1 MKKILILAAALL
13 TLVACHRDPHFISDK
28 DYRNEV
34 HADFEARMADFPML
48 QVQLDTLSRMEREAM
63 EFLYAYMPLSDLADY
78 EPSFYLQQVRYAFK
92 AREEMPWGK
101 AVPEDVFR
109 HFVLVY
115 RVNNENLDTARMV
128 FYRELKERVKGMT
141 IEEAALEV
149 NHWCHEHV
157 AYRASDSRT
166 SAPLATMRTS
176 LGRCGEE
183 STFTVTALR
192 AVGIPARQCYTPRW
206 AHCDDNHAWVE
217 VWVGNTTEGSEPRNK
232 KYGKWNTT
240 EGSEPCN
247 KKCCG
252 EWKFLGACEPDPR
265 LNMGW
270 FSVPST
276 RCMMVHTKAF
286 GKYKGD
292 EEVVKRTGL
301 YSELNLLSH
310 YAPTRRVI
318 VTVQDENGFPVKAQV
333 KFKLYN
339 YAEYYTLADMATDVN
354 GKASLT
360 TGLGD
365 LLIWAS
371 DGDRYAFEKI
381 DVRQDSTLMLILGT
395 RTSSSAKTTQ
405 LEKQDVRQDSTMTI
419 VLNSQS
425 ERKEQ
430 KEGSDNS
437 FGSDCE
443 KIVLFEMVPP
453 VAGEPKV
460 VATEEETA
468 ANAKRLAYEDSLRNA
483 YTATFPTKEYLQQLE
498 GLQYIDQVRLW
509 ELIHKSEG
517 NYQTIIDFIAKHGW
531 HEEEFDDVYDY
542 LKSFS
547 DKDLR
552 DITSEVLESHFSYYD
567 WVNGEPYSR
576 DMYKKGILPARI
588 SNEMV
593 RPYREELSCFKGM
606 TAEEIRQWTL
616 DSVVVDDSSNY
627 YNCPI
632 SPVGV
637 YKLRRADSHS
647 RDIFFVAACRA
658 AGIPAYLDNATNTI
672 YAADGSKTVFRKVDF
687 DDDNNAVD
695 VNKKQAKL
703 TLTYHG
709 KEPAKPVYWPHFTLA
724 KLENGDLRTFD
735 FEDDPRMAS
744 FPATIE
750 LEPGTYCL
758 STGNRYPDGAVRS
771 RLEFFEVKSGEKVT
785 KDIVILPL
793 GPRTSSSA
801 NIDPNLELFDGIA
814 LWDYAGDA
822 GMLYINLGD
831 YSEPS
836 KHLIVELKGLQ
847 KEMKAWGG
855 MTFMV
860 GPTTIGM
867 PSWGLVNTDFA
878 YQKGLL
884 EQRICEATKC
894 GTNIQYPLVA
904 LIDKEGYIRY
914 HSTGY
919 KIGVIEQV
927 LKAWERGRP
936 RPQNR

>member
-1 MKKILILAAALL
+1 MKKIILAAAAVVLL
-13 TLVACHRDPHFISDK
+13 AACGRDPHFITDR
-28 DYRNEV
+28 DYRNTV
-34 HADFEARMADFPML
+34 HEDFETRISQFSIL
-48 QVQLDTLSRMEREAM
+48 NSQLRLDTLSRAEREAM

-78 EPSFYLQQVRYAFK
+78 EPQFYLDQVRYAFR

-101 AVPEDVFR
+101 DIPEDVFR

-128 FYRELKERVKGMT
+128 FFRELKERVQGLT

-183 STFTVTALR
+183 STFAVTALR

-217 VWVGNTTEGSEPRNK
+217 VWVS
-232 KYGKWNTT
+232 GKS
-240 EGSEPCN
+240 GAS
-247 KKCCG
+247 G

-276 RCMMVHTKAF
+276 RCMMVHSKAF

-310 YAPTRRVI
+310 YAPTRRVT
-318 VTVQDENGFPVKAQV
+318 VTVIDGNADPVEGAQV

-339 YAEYYTLADMATDVN
+339 YAEYYTLSTQTTDKE
-354 GKASLT
+354 GHASLT

-365 LLIWAS
+365 LLIWATMGQTA
-371 DGDRYAFEKI
+371 DGETLFAFDKI
-381 DVRQDSTLMLILGT
+381 DVRKDSTLTL
-395 RTSSSAKTTQ
+395 RTDYAYDLKYDPS
-405 LEKQDVRQDSTMTI
+405 V
-419 VLNSQS
+419 
-425 ERKEQ
+425 KE
-430 KEGSDNS
+430 
-437 FGSDCE
+437 
-443 KIVLFEMVPP
+443 FEMLPP
-453 VAGEPKV
+453 MAGNPKV

-483 YTATFPTKEYLQQLE
+483 YTATFPTKENYTKLLP
-498 GLQYIDQVRLW
+498 YTDDNAWDIIRR
-509 ELIHKSEG
+509 SEG
-517 NYQTIIDFIAKHGW
+517 NYAEIAEFIWEDF
-531 HEEEFDDVYDY
+531 DYDY
-542 LKSFS
+542 LCTFS

-552 DITSEVLESHFSYYD
+552 DITADVLAANYDLFTDKNVSYEV
-567 WVNGEPYSR
+567 
-576 DMYKKGILPARI
+576 YKKGILPARI

-593 RPYREELSCFKGM
+593 CPYREELACFKGM

-616 DSVVVDDSSNY
+616 DSIAIDDSSNY

-658 AGIPAYLDNATNTI
+658 AGVPAYLDNATNII
-672 YAADGSKTVFRKVDF
+672 YCWDGTDWKKSDWSDESDKSDKS
-687 DDDNNAVD
+687 DNAF
-695 VNKKQAKL
+695 L
-703 TLTYHG
+703 TLTYRG
-709 KEPAKPVYWPHFTLA
+709 KDPAKPVYWPHFTLA

-735 FEDDPRMAS
+735 FENDPRMAS
-744 FPATIE
+744 FPATLE

-771 RLEFFEVKSGEKVT
+771 RMEFFEVKAGEKLS
-785 KDIVILPL
+785 KEIVILPL
-793 GPRTSSSA
+793 LARTDELG
-801 NIDPNLELFDGIA
+801 IVDKNLELFDGIE
-814 LWDYAGDA
+814 LWDYAGKE
-822 GMLYINLGD
+822 GMLYVNLGE

-836 KHLIVELKGLQ
+836 KHLIVELRQLQ
-847 KEMKAWGG
+847 KEMKQWGG
-855 MTFMV
+855 MTLMV
-860 GPTTIGM
+860 GPSNIGM
-867 PSWGLVNTDFA
+867 AEWNLVNTDFA
-878 YQKGLL
+878 YRKGQL
-884 EQRICEATKC
+884 EQRICEAAKL
-894 GTNIQYPLVA
+894 TNVEYPLVA
-904 LIDKEGYIRY
+904 LIDGDGHILY

-919 KIGVIEQV
+919 KIGVVEQV
-927 LKAWERGRP
+927 LKATRR
-936 RPQNR
+936 

>member
-1 MKKILILAAALL
+1 MKRLFLMAVTAMLLLAS
-13 TLVACHRDPHFISDK
+13 CQRWQHFITDRA
-28 DYRNEV
+28 YRSEV
-34 HADFEARMADFPML
+34 HADFEARMAEFPML
-48 QVQLDTLSRMEREAM
+48 EVQLDTLCRAEREAM

-78 EPSFYLQQVRYAFK
+78 TPQFFLQQVRYAFK
-92 AREEMPWGK
+92 ARAEMPWGK
-101 AVPEDVFR
+101 DVPEDVFR

-128 FYRELKERVKGMT
+128 MFRELKERVQGMT

-183 STFTVTALR
+183 STFAVTALR

-217 VWVGNTTEGSEPRNK
+217 VWVAGESGESGESGISGNSGQ
-232 KYGKWNTT
+232 
-240 EGSEPCN
+240 
-247 KKCCG
+247 
-252 EWKFLGACEPDPR
+252 WKFLGACEPDPQ
-265 LNMGW
+265 LDMGW

-276 RCMMVHTKAF
+276 RCMMVHSKAF
-286 GKYKGD
+286 GRYKGD
-292 EEVVKRTGL
+292 EEVVKRTSL

-310 YAPTRRVI
+310 YAPTRRVT
-318 VTVQDENGFPVKAQV
+318 VTVQDKEGKPLEGAQV

-339 YAEYYTLADMATDVN
+339 YAEYYTLSAQTTDAE

-365 LLIWAS
+365 LIIWAT
-371 DGDRYAFEKI
+371 DGERYAFEKL
-381 DVRQDSTLMLILGT
+381 DVRQDSTLTLTIPSTLNP
-395 RTSSSAKTTQ
+395 Q
-405 LEKQDVRQDSTMTI
+405 LST
-419 VLNSQS
+419 LN
-425 ERKEQ
+425 
-430 KEGSDNS
+430 
-437 FGSDCE
+437 
-443 KIVLFEMVPP
+443 FEMVPP

-468 ANAKRLAYEDSLRNA
+468 ANARRLAYEDSVRNA
-483 YTATFPTKEYLQQLE
+483 YTATFPTKENYTKLLP
-498 GLQYIDQVRLW
+498 YTDDNAWDIIRR
-509 ELIHKSEG
+509 SEG
-517 NYQTIIDFIAKHGW
+517 NYAEIAEFIWEDF
-531 HEEEFDDVYDY
+531 DYDY
-542 LKSFS
+542 LCTFS

-552 DITSEVLESHFSYYD
+552 DITADVLAANYDLFTDKNVSYEV
-567 WVNGEPYSR
+567 
-576 DMYKKGILPARI
+576 YKKGIMPARI

-593 RPYREELSCFKGM
+593 RPYRKELACFKGM

-616 DSVVVDDSSNY
+616 DSIAVDDSSNY
-627 YNCPI
+627 YNCPV

-658 AGIPAYLDNATNTI
+658 AGVPAYLDNATNELFVYSTAGWNRI
-672 YAADGSKTVFRKVDF
+672 AFGELSSAAAFRSP
-687 DDDNNAVD
+687 AT
-695 VNKKQAKL
+695 L
-703 TLTYHG
+703 TLTYRG

-724 KLENGDLRTFD
+724 KLEHGDLRTFD
-735 FEDDPRMAS
+735 FEDDPRMAT
-744 FPATIE
+744 FPATIS

-771 RLEFFEVKSGEKVT
+771 RLEFFEVKAGEKVA
-785 KDIVILPL
+785 KEIVILPL
-793 GPRTSSSA
+793 LARTDELA
-801 NIDPNLELFDGIA
+801 VLDKNLELFDGIE

-822 GMLYINLGD
+822 GMLYVNLGE

-836 KHLIVELKGLQ
+836 KHLIVELRQLQ
-847 KEMKAWGG
+847 KEMKQWGG

-860 GPTTIGM
+860 GPATIGM
-867 PSWGLVNTDFA
+867 PSWGLANTDFA
-878 YQKGLL
+878 YRKGLL
-884 EQRICEATKC
+884 EQRIVEAAKID
-894 GTNIQYPLVA
+894 NVEYPLVA
-904 LIDKEGYIRY
+904 LIDKDGRILY

-919 KIGVIEQV
+919 KIGVVEQV
-927 LKAWERGRP
+927 LKAARR
-936 RPQNR
+936 

>member
-1 MKKILILAAALL
+1 MKKIFPLLVGLVLLAS
-13 TLVACHRDPHFISDK
+13 CHRDPHFITDK

-34 HADFEARMADFPML
+34 HGDFEERMAQYPML
-48 QVQLDTLSRMEREAM
+48 DVRLDTLSAMEREAM

-78 EPSFYLQQVRYAFK
+78 EPQFYLDQVRYAFK

-101 AVPEDVFR
+101 GIPEDVFR

-128 FYRELKERVKGMT
+128 MFRELKERVGGMSM
-141 IEEAALEV
+141 EEAALEV

-183 STFTVTALR
+183 STFAVTALR

-217 VWVGNTTEGSEPRNK
+217 VWVAGESGESGISGESGTSGAS
-232 KYGKWNTT
+232 
-240 EGSEPCN
+240 
-247 KKCCG
+247 G

-276 RCMMVHTKAF
+276 RCMMVHSKAF

-292 EEVVKRTGL
+292 EEVVKRTSL

-310 YAPTRRVI
+310 YAPTRRVT
-318 VTVQDENGFPVKAQV
+318 VTVQDEEGKPLEGAQV

-339 YAEYYTLADMATDVN
+339 YAEYYTLSTQTTDAD

-365 LLIWAS
+365 LLIWAT
-371 DGDRYAFEKI
+371 DGERYAFEK
-381 DVRQDSTLMLILGT
+381 L
-395 RTSSSAKTTQ
+395 
-405 LEKQDVRQDSTMTI
+405 DVRQDSTMT
-419 VLNSQS
+419 LQLGAPASCRQAG
-425 ERKEQ
+425 ETPALQ
-430 KEGSDNS
+430 
-437 FGSDCE
+437 
-443 KIVLFEMVPP
+443 FEMVPP

-460 VATEEETA
+460 VASEEETA
-468 ANAKRLAYEDSLRNA
+468 ANARRLAYEDSLRNA
-483 YTATFPTKEYLQQLE
+483 YTATFPIKDNFKSYLPKDWLWHQALFS
-498 GLQYIDQVRLW
+498 DAQVW
-509 ELIHKSEG
+509 EIVQKSEG
-517 NYQTIIDFIAKHGW
+517 NYAEIYKYFGHWPAQYRSGEHI
-531 HEEEFDDVYDY
+531 YDY
-542 LKSFS
+542 LKSYS

-552 DITSEVLESHFSYYD
+552 DITAEVLKAHETGFDWLNHATGTCTNRPYTYD
-567 WVNGEPYSR
+567 V
-576 DMYKKGILPARI
+576 YKRGIMPARI

-593 RPYREELSCFKGM
+593 RPYRKELARFKGM

-616 DSVVVDDSSNY
+616 DSIAVDDSSNY

-658 AGIPAYLDNATNTI
+658 AGVPAYLDNATNII
-672 YAADGSKTVFRKVDF
+672 YAWDGAWK
-687 DDDNNAVD
+687 AVGFSEFSGD
-695 VNKKQAKL
+695 SGLSGCSGLSGRL
-703 TLTYHG
+703 TLLYKG

-735 FEDDPRMAS
+735 FENDPRMEWRTVSGERRTDALD
-744 FPATIE
+744 
-750 LEPGTYCL
+750 LEPGIYCL

-771 RLEFFEVKSGEKVT
+771 RMEFFEVKAGERVT
-785 KDIVILPL
+785 KEVVILPL
-793 GPRTSSSA
+793 LART
-801 NIDPNLELFDGIA
+801 DELGVVDKNLELFDGVA
-814 LWDYAGDA
+814 LWDYAGKE
-822 GMLYINLGD
+822 GMLYVNLGE

-836 KHLIVELKGLQ
+836 KHLIVELRQLQ
-847 KEMKAWGG
+847 KEMAAWGG

-867 PSWGLVNTDFA
+867 TGWGLVNTDFA
-878 YQKGLL
+878 YQKGML
-884 EQRICEATKC
+884 EQRICEAAKL
-894 GTNIQYPLVA
+894 GKVEYPLVA
-904 LIDKEGYIRY
+904 LIDKDGHILY

-919 KIGVIEQV
+919 KIGVVEQV
-927 LKAWERGRP
+927 LKATRR
-936 RPQNR
+936 

>member
-1 MKKILILAAALL
+1 MKKTLLLLVAVL
-13 TLVACHRDPHFISDK
+13 TLVACHHEPHFITDK

-34 HADFEARMADFPML
+34 HQDFENRVSQFSIL
-48 QVQLDTLSRMEREAM
+48 NSQLKLDTLCQTEREAM

-78 EPSFYLQQVRYAFK
+78 EPSFYLNQVRYAFK

-101 AVPEDVFR
+101 DVPEDIFR

-141 IEEAALEV
+141 MEEAALEV

-166 SAPLATMRTS
+166 SSPLATLRTS

-217 VWVGNTTEGSEPRNK
+217 VYVD
-232 KYGKWNTT
+232 
-240 EGSEPCN
+240 
-247 KKCCG
+247 G
-252 EWKFLGACEPDPR
+252 EWKFLGACEPDPH

-270 FSVPST
+270 FSIPST

-292 EEVVKRTGL
+292 EEVVKRTGM

-310 YAPTRRVI
+310 YAPTRRVT
-318 VTVQDENGFPVKAQV
+318 VTVLRKGKPVEGAQV
-333 KFKLYN
+333 KFKIYN
-339 YAEYYTLADMATDVN
+339 YAEYYPIATVLTDKE

-360 TGLGD
+360 TGYGH
-365 LLIWAS
+365 LLVWAT
-371 DGDRYAFEKI
+371 DGNRCAFEK
-381 DVRQDSTLMLILGT
+381 MLTEQNEMSLNL
-395 RTSSSAKTTQ
+395 TTVYG
-405 LEKQDVRQDSTMTI
+405 D
-419 VLNSQS
+419 
-425 ERKEQ
+425 
-430 KEGSDNS
+430 S
-437 FGSDCE
+437 FGGYAMSEFD
-443 KIVLFEMVPP
+443 IVPP

-460 VATEEETA
+460 VATEEEIA
-468 ANAKRLAYEDSLRNA
+468 VNAKRLAYEDSLRNA
-483 YTATFPTKEYLQQLE
+483 YTATFHSNSDNPF
-498 GLQYIDQVRLW
+498 VR
-509 ELIHKSEG
+509 KSEG
-517 NYQTIIDFIAKHGW
+517 NYAEIEKFIAAHP
-531 HEEEFDDVYDY
+531 DCADY
-542 LKSFS
+542 LSTFS

-552 DITSEVLESHFSYYD
+552 DISADVLEAH
-567 WVNGEPYSR
+567 WTTGEGEV
-576 DMYKKGILPARI
+576 YKKGLLPARI

-593 RPYREELSCFKGM
+593 RPYRQELGEVFKGK
-606 TAEEIRQWTL
+606 TAFQIRLWMNYNI
-616 DSVVVDDSSNY
+616 VVDDTSNY

-637 YKLRRADSHS
+637 YKIRHADAHS

-658 AGIPAYLDNATNTI
+658 AGVPAYLDNATNTI
-672 YAADGSKTVFRKVDF
+672 YCWDGERWVVEDFRDIKDLK
-687 DDDNNAVD
+687 DLKPA
-695 VNKKQAKL
+695 QL
-703 TLTYHG
+703 TLTYRG

-724 KLENGDLRTFD
+724 KMENGDLRTFD

-750 LEPGTYCL
+750 LEPGIYCL

-771 RLEFFEVKSGEKVT
+771 RMEFFKIKSDEKVT
-785 KDIVILPL
+785 KEIIILPL
-793 GPRTSSSA
+793 LTRTDELG
-801 NIDPNLELFDGIA
+801 ILDKNLELFDGIK
-814 LWDYAGDA
+814 LWDYAGNS
-822 GMLYINLGD
+822 GMLYVNLGN

-847 KEMKAWGG
+847 KEVKAWGG

-860 GPTTIGM
+860 GPKNINM
-867 PSWGLVNTDFA
+867 PSWGLANTDFA
-878 YQKGLL
+878 FQKGLL
-884 EQRICEATKC
+884 EQRICEASKFDKVE
-894 GTNIQYPLVA
+894 YPLVA
-904 LIDKEGYIRY
+904 LIDKDGHILY

-927 LKAWERGRP
+927 LKAAK
-936 RPQNR
+936 

>member
-1 MKKILILAAALL
+1 MKRYLFLAAVLL
-13 TLVACHRDPHFISDK
+13 CLAACNRDPHFITDRS
-28 DYRNEV
+28 YRNEV
-34 HADFEARMADFPML
+34 HADFEARSSQFSIL
-48 QVQLDTLSRMEREAM
+48 NSQLKLDTLSRTEREAM

-78 EPSFYLQQVRYAFK
+78 NPTFYLQQVRYAFK
-92 AREEMPWGK
+92 ARREMPWGK
-101 AVPEDVFR
+101 EIPEDVFR

-115 RVNNENLDTARMV
+115 RVNNENLDTARML
-128 FYRELKERVKGMT
+128 FYRELKERVQGMS

-166 SAPLATMRTS
+166 SAPLATMRTAT
-176 LGRCGEE
+176 GRCGEE

-217 VWVGNTTEGSEPRNK
+217 VYVN
-232 KYGKWNTT
+232 
-240 EGSEPCN
+240 
-247 KKCCG
+247 G
-252 EWKFLGACEPDPR
+252 EWKFLGACEPDPH

-310 YAPTRRVI
+310 YAPTRRVT

-339 YAEYYTLADMATDVN
+339 YAEYYTLATMITDKD

-365 LLIWAS
+365 LIVWATN
-371 DGDRYAFEKI
+371 GEQFALEKI
-381 DVRQDSTLMLILGT
+381 DVRQDSSLTLTLTHSSVSHTAATSPNLGEEIDG
-395 RTSSSAKTTQ
+395 RVSNSPSK
-405 LEKQDVRQDSTMTI
+405 LEGVA
-419 VLNSQS
+419 
-425 ERKEQ
+425 
-430 KEGSDNS
+430 EGRGRV
-437 FGSDCE
+437 F
-443 KIVLFEMVPP
+443 VFEMVPP
-453 VAGEPKV
+453 IAGTPKV
-460 VATEEETA
+460 QATEEETA

-483 YTATFPTKEYLQQLE
+483 YIATFHADSPNPF
-498 GLQYIDQVRLW
+498 VR
-509 ELIHKSEG
+509 KAEG
-517 NYQTIIDFIAKHGW
+517 NWAEIERFFANHPDAG
-531 HEEEFDDVYDY
+531 DY
-542 LKSFS
+542 LATYS

-552 DITSEVLESHFSYYD
+552 DITSEVLEAHY
-567 WVNGEPYSR
+567 PH
-576 DMYKKGILPARI
+576 PARI

-593 RPYREELSCFKGM
+593 RPYREELACFKSM
-606 TAEEIRQWTL
+606 TAEEIKQWVL
-616 DSVVVDDSSNY
+616 DSIAIDDSSNY
-627 YNCPI
+627 YGCPI

-647 RDIFFVAACRA
+647 RDIFLVAACRA
-658 AGIPAYLDNATNTI
+658 AGVSAYLDNATGQVVFPG
-672 YAADGSKTVFRKVDF
+672 ASKTSGNSGVSGM
-687 DDDNNAVD
+687 
-695 VNKKQAKL
+695 L
-703 TLTYHG
+703 TLVYHG
-709 KEPAKPVYWPHFTLA
+709 KEPTKPIYWPHFTLA

-735 FEDDPRMAS
+735 FEDDQRMAS

-750 LEPGTYCL
+750 LGPGIYCL

-771 RLEFFEVKSGEKVT
+771 RLEFFTIKAGEKLT
-785 KDIVILPL
+785 KEIVILPL
-793 GPRTSSSA
+793 VERINLSTYQPI
-801 NIDPNLELFDGIA
+801 NPHLELFDGIE

-822 GMLYINLGD
+822 GMLYVNLGD

-836 KHLIVELKGLQ
+836 KHLVVELRQLQ
-847 KEMKAWGG
+847 KEVKAWGG

-878 YQKGLL
+878 YRKGEL
-884 EQRICEATKC
+884 ERRILEATHS
-894 GTNIQYPLVA
+894 GGNVQYPLVT
-904 LIDKEGYIRY
+904 LIDKDGRILY

-927 LKAWERGRP
+927 LKAAKH
-936 RPQNR
+936 

>member
-1 MKKILILAAALL
+1 MIMKRLLSKSACLSALCLAILL
-13 TLVACHRDPHFISDK
+13 TVSCSRDPHFITDHA
-28 DYRNEV
+28 YRNEV
-34 HADFEARMADFPML
+34 HNDFEARLAEFPML
-48 QVQLDTLSRMEREAM
+48 QVQLDTVSRAEREAM

-78 EPSFYLQQVRYAFK
+78 EPAFYLQQVRYAFK
-92 AREEMPWGK
+92 VREEMPWGK
-101 AVPEDVFR
+101 DIPEDVFR

-183 STFTVTALR
+183 STFAVTALR

-217 VWVGNTTEGSEPRNK
+217 VFVD
-232 KYGKWNTT
+232 
-240 EGSEPCN
+240 
-247 KKCCG
+247 G

-276 RCMMVHTKAF
+276 RCMMVHSKAF
-286 GKYKGD
+286 GKYKGE
-292 EEVVKRTGL
+292 EEVVKRTSM

-310 YAPTRRVI
+310 YAPTRH
-318 VTVQDENGFPVKAQV
+318 VTITVLDADGKPLEGAQV

-339 YAEYYTLADMATDVN
+339 YAEYYTLSTQTTDKD
-354 GKASLT
+354 GHASLT

-365 LLIWAS
+365 LLIWAT
-371 DGDRYAFEKI
+371 DGEHYTFDKI
-381 DVRQDSTLMLILGT
+381 DVRQDSTLALVIP
-395 RTSSSAKTTQ
+395 
-405 LEKQDVRQDSTMTI
+405 ST
-419 VLNSQS
+419 LNSQS
-425 ERKEQ
+425 TILNYE
-430 KEGSDNS
+430 
-437 FGSDCE
+437 
-443 KIVLFEMVPP
+443 IVPP
-453 VAGEPKV
+453 AAGEPKV
-460 VATEEETA
+460 TATDEETA

-483 YTATFPTKEYLQQLE
+483 YIATFPTKDNYKQLMKPNSNLTGDE
-498 GLQYIDQVRLW
+498 AW
-509 ELIHKSEG
+509 EIIRKSEG
-517 NYQTIIDFIAKHGW
+517 NYAEIIRFLDNHAEEDLIAITHW
-531 HEEEFDDVYDY
+531 TCICEDSPMWSDSCSYLYDY
-542 LKSFS
+542 LCTFS

-552 DITSEVLESHFSYYD
+552 DITANVLEAHWTVPPMNPWSK
-567 WVNGEPYSR
+567 EYSL
-576 DMYKKGILPARI
+576 YKKGILPARI

-593 RPYREELSCFKGM
+593 RPYREELACFKGM
-606 TAEEIRQWTL
+606 TAEEIRQWVI
-616 DSVVVDDSSNY
+616 DSIVIDDSNNY
-627 YNCPI
+627 FGCPI

-637 YKLRRADSHS
+637 YKLRRADLHS
-647 RDIFFVAACRA
+647 RDIFFVAACRS
-658 AGIPAYLDNATNTI
+658 AGVPAYLDNATNIIHYSGDGKVWRTI
-672 YAADGSKTVFRKVDF
+672 GFAEKADDGLPNVAF
-687 DDDNNAVD
+687 
-695 VNKKQAKL
+695 L

-709 KEPAKPVYWPHFTLA
+709 KDPAKPVYWPHFTLA

-735 FEDDPRMAS
+735 FEDDSRMAS
-744 FPATIE
+744 FPASLTIE
-750 LEPGTYCL
+750 PGVYCL

-785 KDIVILPL
+785 KEIVILPL
-793 GPRTSSSA
+793 
-801 NIDPNLELFDGIA
+801 IDRQNTKHLTLNPHLELFDGIE

-822 GMLYINLGD
+822 GMLYVNLGE

-836 KHLIVELKGLQ
+836 KHLVVELKQLQ
-847 KEMKAWGG
+847 KEVKAWGG

-867 PSWGLVNTDFA
+867 PSWGLANTDFA
-878 YQKGLL
+878 YQKGQL
-884 EQRICEATKC
+884 EQEILSAIGIASSTPE
-894 GTNIQYPLVA
+894 YPLVA
-904 LIDKEGYIRY
+904 LIDKDGRILY

-919 KIGVIEQV
+919 KIGVVEQV
-927 LKAWERGRP
+927 LKAARR
-936 RPQNR
+936 

>member
-1 MKKILILAAALL
+1 MKKIFPLLVGLVLLAS
-13 TLVACHRDPHFISDK
+13 CQRDPHFITDK
-28 DYRNEV
+28 GYRAEV
-34 HADFEARMADFPML
+34 HEDFEDRMAEFPML
-48 QVQLDTLSRMEREAM
+48 DVRLDTLSAMEREAM

-78 EPSFYLQQVRYAFK
+78 EPQFYLDQVRYAFK

-101 AVPEDVFR
+101 TVPEDVFR

-128 FYRELKERVKGMT
+128 MFRELKERVGGMSM
-141 IEEAALEV
+141 EEAALEV

-183 STFTVTALR
+183 STFAVTALR

-217 VWVGNTTEGSEPRNK
+217 VWVAGESGESGTSGAS
-232 KYGKWNTT
+232 
-240 EGSEPCN
+240 
-247 KKCCG
+247 G

-276 RCMMVHTKAF
+276 RCMMVHSKAF

-292 EEVVKRTGL
+292 EEVVKRTAL

-310 YAPTRRVI
+310 YAPTRRVTI
-318 VTVQDENGFPVKAQV
+318 TVQDEEGKPLEGAQV

-339 YAEYYTLADMATDVN
+339 YAEYYTLSTQTTDAD

-365 LLIWAS
+365 LLIWAT
-371 DGDRYAFEKI
+371 DGERYAFEK
-381 DVRQDSTLMLILGT
+381 L
-395 RTSSSAKTTQ
+395 
-405 LEKQDVRQDSTMTI
+405 DVRQDSTMT
-419 VLNSQS
+419 LQLGAPASCRQAG
-425 ERKEQ
+425 ETPALQ
-430 KEGSDNS
+430 
-437 FGSDCE
+437 
-443 KIVLFEMVPP
+443 FEMVPP
-453 VAGEPKV
+453 VAGTPKV
-460 VATEEETA
+460 TATEEETA

-483 YTATFPTKEYLQQLE
+483 YTATFPTYEQWWEMSDYPVSVHPDVAADKA
-498 GLQYIDQVRLW
+498 W
-509 ELIHKSEG
+509 ELVKKSEG
-517 NYQTIIDFIAKHGW
+517 NWREITAFIDTCG
-531 HEEEFDDVYDY
+531 DY
-542 LKSFS
+542 RREYYEYMSSYS
-547 DKDLR
+547 DKDMR
-552 DITSEVLESHFSYYD
+552 DITAATLEAH
-567 WVNGEPYSR
+567 WTEPWQYKGYAR
-576 DMYKKGILPARI
+576 DVYEKGIMPARI

-593 RPYREELSCFKGM
+593 RPYRKELSCFKGM

-616 DSVVVDDSSNY
+616 DSIVIDDSSNY
-627 YNCPI
+627 YNCPV

-658 AGIPAYLDNATNTI
+658 AGVPAYLDNATNELFVYGKAGWNRITFGELSS
-672 YAADGSKTVFRKVDF
+672 AAAFRSP
-687 DDDNNAVD
+687 AT
-695 VNKKQAKL
+695 L
-703 TLTYHG
+703 TLTYRG

-744 FPATIE
+744 FPATLE

-771 RLEFFEVKSGEKVT
+771 RMEFFEVAAGEKVT
-785 KDIVILPL
+785 KEIVILPL
-793 GPRTSSSA
+793 LART
-801 NIDPNLELFDGIA
+801 DELGMVDKNLELFDGVA
-814 LWDYAGDA
+814 LWDYAGKE
-822 GMLYINLGD
+822 GMLYVNLGD

-836 KHLIVELKGLQ
+836 KHLIVELRQLQ
-847 KEMKAWGG
+847 KEMKQWGG

-867 PSWGLVNTDFA
+867 TGWNLVNTDFA

-884 EQRICEATKC
+884 EQRICEAAKL
-894 GTNIQYPLVA
+894 GKVEYPLVA
-904 LIDKEGYIRY
+904 LIDKDGQILY

-919 KIGVIEQV
+919 KIGVVEQV
-927 LKAWERGRP
+927 LKAAAL
-936 RPQNR
+936 

>member
-1 MKKILILAAALL
+1 MKRYLILAATLL
-13 TLVACHRDPHFISDK
+13 MVAGCSRNPHFITDRE
-28 DYRNEV
+28 YRNEV
-34 HADFEARMADFPML
+34 HADFEARMAEFPML
-48 QVQLDTLSRMEREAM
+48 DVQLDTLSRMEREAM

-78 EPSFYLQQVRYAFK
+78 EPTFYLQQVRHSFT

-101 AVPEDVFR
+101 DVPEDVFR

-128 FYRELKERVKGMT
+128 FYQELRDRVKGLTM
-141 IEEAALEV
+141 EEAALEV

-166 SAPLATMRTS
+166 SAPLATMKTS

-183 STFTVTALR
+183 STFTVTAMR

-217 VWVGNTTEGSEPRNK
+217 VYVD
-232 KYGKWNTT
+232 
-240 EGSEPCN
+240 
-247 KKCCG
+247 G

-292 EEVVKRTGL
+292 EEVVKRTSL

-310 YAPTRRVI
+310 YAPTRRVT
-318 VTVQDENGFPVKAQV
+318 VTVIDGNADPVKGAQV

-339 YAEYYTLADMATDVN
+339 YAEYYTLATVTTDTE

-365 LLIWAS
+365 LLIWAT
-371 DGDRYAFEKI
+371 DGEHYAFDKI
-381 DVRQDSTLMLILGT
+381 DVRQDSTLALVIP
-395 RTSSSAKTTQ
+395 
-405 LEKQDVRQDSTMTI
+405 ST
-419 VLNSQS
+419 LNSQLPIL
-425 ERKEQ
+425 
-430 KEGSDNS
+430 NY
-437 FGSDCE
+437 
-443 KIVLFEMVPP
+443 EMVPP
-453 VAGEPKV
+453 AAGQPKV

-483 YTATFPTKEYLQQLE
+483 YTATFPTKENYKQLMKSNPNLTDE
-498 GLQYIDQVRLW
+498 QAW
-509 ELIHKSEG
+509 EIIHKSEG
-517 NYQTIIDFIAKHGW
+517 NYAEIINFLNNHSDSVILWKFPEVHGIDGRLVEKASY
-531 HEEEFDDVYDY
+531 HPMLYHY
-542 LKSFS
+542 LLTYS
-547 DKDLR
+547 DKDMR
-552 DITSEVLESHFSYYD
+552 DITAEVLDAHFVGGPWWSTHKKSD
-567 WVNGEPYSR
+567 I
-576 DMYKKGILPARI
+576 KGILPARI

-593 RPYREELSCFKGM
+593 RPYREELACFKGKS
-606 TAEEIRQWTL
+606 AEEIRLWVM
-616 DSVVVDDSSNY
+616 DSITIDDSSNY

-637 YKLRRADSHS
+637 YKLRCADSHS

-658 AGIPAYLDNATNTI
+658 AGVPAYLDNATNII
-672 YAADGSKTVFRKVDF
+672 YAQDGNTWSVETFHETSHEG
-687 DDDNNAVD
+687 NNETYHGTSL
-695 VNKKQAKL
+695 Q
-703 TLTYHG
+703 LTYRG

-744 FPATIE
+744 FPTTIE
-750 LEPGTYCL
+750 LEPGIYCL

-771 RLEFFEVKSGEKVT
+771 RMEFFTVKAGEKVS
-785 KDIVILPL
+785 KEIIILPL
-793 GPRTSSSA
+793 LART
-801 NIDPNLELFDGIA
+801 NELGIIDKNLELFDGIE
-814 LWDYAGDA
+814 LWDYAGNT
-822 GMLYINLGD
+822 GMLYVNLGD

-836 KHLIVELKGLQ
+836 KHLIVELRQLQ
-847 KEMKAWGG
+847 KEMKQWGG

-878 YQKGLL
+878 YQKGML
-884 EQRICEATKC
+884 EQSILEAV
-894 GTNIQYPLVA
+894 NSSDNMQYPLVV
-904 LIDKEGYIRY
+904 LIDKDGHILY
-914 HSTGY
+914 HSQGY
-919 KIGVIEQV
+919 KIGVVEQV
-927 LKAWERGRP
+927 LKAAKR
-936 RPQNR
+936 

>member
-1 MKKILILAAALL
+1 MKKILLVAAAVLMF
-13 TLVACHRDPHFISDK
+13 VSCQRDPHFITDK

-34 HADFEARMADFPML
+34 HADFETRMGEFPML
-48 QVQLDTLSRMEREAM
+48 QVQLDTLSVMEREAM

-92 AREEMPWGK
+92 VREEMSWGK
-101 AVPEDVFR
+101 EVPEDVFR

-115 RVNNENLDTARMV
+115 RVNNENLDTARME
-128 FYRELKERVKGMT
+128 FYRELKERVKNMT
-141 IEEAALEV
+141 MEEAALEV

-217 VWVGNTTEGSEPRNK
+217 VFVD
-232 KYGKWNTT
+232 
-240 EGSEPCN
+240 
-247 KKCCG
+247 G

-286 GKYKGD
+286 GKYKGE

-310 YAPTRRVI
+310 YAPTRRVT
-318 VTVQDENGFPVKAQV
+318 VTVVDGNADPVEGAQV

-339 YAEYYTLADMATDVN
+339 YAEYYTLATMTTDKD

-365 LLIWAS
+365 LLIWATI
-371 DGDRYAFEKI
+371 DQAGGEPLFVFDKI
-381 DVRQDSTLMLILGT
+381 DVRKDSALTL
-395 RTSSSAKTTQ
+395 RTDHAYNLKNDQ
-405 LEKQDVRQDSTMTI
+405 AVKV
-419 VLNSQS
+419 
-425 ERKEQ
+425 
-430 KEGSDNS
+430 
-437 FGSDCE
+437 
-443 KIVLFEMVPP
+443 FEMVPP
-453 VAGEPKV
+453 VAGDPKV
-460 VATEEETA
+460 VATEEEIA
-468 ANAKRLAYEDSLRNA
+468 ANAKRLAYEDSLRNV
-483 YTATFPTKEYLQQLE
+483 YTATFPTKDNYKQFMKPNPNLTDEQA
-498 GLQYIDQVRLW
+498 W
-509 ELIHKSEG
+509 EVIHKSEG
-517 NYQTIIDFIAKHGW
+517 NYAEIVKFLDNHMDENSAIAGETEATCIGCVGGFIISWNAF
-531 HEEEFDDVYDY
+531 YDY
-542 LKSFS
+542 LHSFS

-552 DITSEVLESHFSYYD
+552 DITAEVLESH
-567 WVNGEPYSR
+567 WVVPPMHPMANVYGPYR
-576 DMYKKGILPARI
+576 KGGLPARI

-593 RPYREELSCFKGM
+593 RPYREELACFKGM
-606 TAEEIRQWTL
+606 TAEEIRRWVM
-616 DSVVVDDSSNY
+616 DSITVDDSSNY

-647 RDIFFVAACRA
+647 RDIFFVAACRS
-658 AGIPAYLDNATNTI
+658 AGVPAYLDNATNII
-672 YAADGSKTVFRKVDF
+672 YVWENAEWVVKEIKDLKDSKGLET
-687 DDDNNAVD
+687 
-695 VNKKQAKL
+695 AKL
-703 TLTYHG
+703 TLTYRG
-709 KEPAKPVYWPHFTLA
+709 KEPAKPIYWPHFTLA

-735 FEDDPRMAS
+735 FEDDPRMSS

-750 LEPGTYCL
+750 LDPGIYCL

-771 RLEFFEVKSGEKVT
+771 RLEFFEVKAGEKVT
-785 KDIVILPL
+785 KEIVILPL
-793 GPRTSSSA
+793 LSRTDNLGIIDK
-801 NIDPNLELFDGIA
+801 NIELFEGIE
-814 LWDYAGDA
+814 LWDYAGNT

-836 KHLIVELKGLQ
+836 KHLVVELKQLQ
-847 KEMKAWGG
+847 KEMKQWGG

-860 GPTTIGM
+860 GPAKLKMTD
-867 PSWGLVNTDFA
+867 WHLANTDIA
-878 YQKGLL
+878 YHKGVL
-884 EQRICEATKC
+884 EQRILESTKSSSV
-894 GTNIQYPLVA
+894 QYPLVA
-904 LIDKEGYIRY
+904 LIDKEGRILY
-914 HSTGY
+914 HSQGY
-919 KIGVIEQV
+919 KIGVVEQI
-927 LKAWERGRP
+927 LKAAK
-936 RPQNR
+936 

>member
-1 MKKILILAAALL
+1 MKKIFPLLMGLVLLAS
-13 TLVACHRDPHFISDK
+13 CHRDPHFITDK
-28 DYRNEV
+28 DYRAEV
-34 HADFEARMADFPML
+34 HEDFEGRMAEFPML
-48 QVQLDTLSRMEREAM
+48 DVRLDTLSAMEREAM

-92 AREEMPWGK
+92 VREEMPWGK
-101 AVPEDVFR
+101 DIPEDVFR

-128 FYRELKERVKGMT
+128 FFRELKERVKGMT

-183 STFTVTALR
+183 STFTVTAMR

-217 VWVGNTTEGSEPRNK
+217 VFVN
-232 KYGKWNTT
+232 
-240 EGSEPCN
+240 
-247 KKCCG
+247 G

-292 EEVVKRTGL
+292 EEVVKQTPL
-301 YSELNLLSH
+301 FSELNLLSH
-310 YAPTRRVI
+310 YAPTRKVT
-318 VTVQDENGFPVKAQV
+318 VTVQDENGLPLKAQV

-339 YAEYYTLADMATDVN
+339 YAEYYTLATIVTNAD
-354 GKASLT
+354 GEASLT

-365 LLIWAS
+365 LLIWAA
-371 DGDRYAFEKI
+371 DGERYAFEKL
-381 DVRQDSTLMLILGT
+381 DVRQDSTLTLTIPNNFNF
-395 RTSSSAKTTQ
+395 Q
-405 LEKQDVRQDSTMTI
+405 LSI
-419 VLNSQS
+419 FNL
-425 ERKEQ
+425 
-430 KEGSDNS
+430 
-437 FGSDCE
+437 
-443 KIVLFEMVPP
+443 EMVPP
-453 VAGEPKV
+453 VAGDPKV

-483 YTATFPTKEYLQQLE
+483 YTATFPTKENYKQLMKPNPNLTDE
-498 GLQYIDQVRLW
+498 QAW
-509 ELIHKSEG
+509 EIIRKSEG
-517 NYQTIIDFIAKHGW
+517 NYAEIIRFLDNHAEEDLIAITHW
-531 HEEEFDDVYDY
+531 TCICEDSPMWSDSCSYLYDY
-542 LKSFS
+542 LCTFS

-552 DITSEVLESHFSYYD
+552 DITANVLEAHWTVPPINPWSK
-567 WVNGEPYSR
+567 EYSL
-576 DMYKKGILPARI
+576 YKKGILPARI

-616 DSVVVDDSSNY
+616 DSIVVDDSSNY

-637 YKLRRADSHS
+637 YKIRRADRHS

-672 YAADGSKTVFRKVDF
+672 YAADGSKTVFSKVDF
-687 DDDNNAVD
+687 NDDNHAVD

-735 FEDDPRMAS
+735 FEDDARMAK

-771 RLEFFEVKSGEKVT
+771 RMEFFEVKSGEQVT
-785 KDIVILPL
+785 KEIVILPL
-793 GPRTSSSA
+793 LARTDELGVVDK
-801 NIDPNLELFDGIA
+801 NMELFDGVA
-814 LWDYAGDA
+814 LWDYAGDE
-822 GMLYINLGD
+822 GLLYVNLGE

-836 KHLIVELKGLQ
+836 KHLIVELRQLQ

-860 GPTTIGM
+860 GPASIGM
-867 PSWGLVNTDFA
+867 TEWNLVNTDFA
-878 YQKGLL
+878 YQKGQL
-884 EQRICEATKC
+884 EERICEASKLDKVE
-894 GTNIQYPLVA
+894 YPLVA

-927 LKAWERGRP
+927 LKAAKK
-936 RPQNR
+936 

>member
-1 MKKILILAAALL
+1 MKKIFPLLVGLVLLAS
-13 TLVACHRDPHFISDK
+13 CQRDPHFITDK
-28 DYRNEV
+28 GYRADV
-34 HADFEARMADFPML
+34 HEDFEDRMAEFPML
-48 QVQLDTLSRMEREAM
+48 DVRLDTLSAMEREAM

-78 EPSFYLQQVRYAFK
+78 EPQFYLDQVRYAFK

-101 AVPEDVFR
+101 TVPEDVFR

-128 FYRELKERVKGMT
+128 MFRELKERVGGMSM
-141 IEEAALEV
+141 EEAALEV

-217 VWVGNTTEGSEPRNK
+217 VWVAGESGESGTSGAS
-232 KYGKWNTT
+232 
-240 EGSEPCN
+240 
-247 KKCCG
+247 G

-276 RCMMVHTKAF
+276 RCMMVHSKAF

-310 YAPTRRVI
+310 YAPTRRVT
-318 VTVQDENGFPVKAQV
+318 VTVQDEEGKPLEGAQV

-339 YAEYYTLADMATDVN
+339 YAEYYTLSTQTTDAD

-365 LLIWAS
+365 LLIWAT
-371 DGDRYAFEKI
+371 DGERYAFEK
-381 DVRQDSTLMLILGT
+381 L
-395 RTSSSAKTTQ
+395 
-405 LEKQDVRQDSTMTI
+405 DVRQDSTMT
-419 VLNSQS
+419 LQLGAPASCRQAG
-425 ERKEQ
+425 ETPALQ
-430 KEGSDNS
+430 
-437 FGSDCE
+437 
-443 KIVLFEMVPP
+443 FEMVPP
-453 VAGEPKV
+453 VAGAPKV

-483 YTATFPTKEYLQQLE
+483 YTATFPTYEQWWEMSDYPVSVHPDVTADKA
-498 GLQYIDQVRLW
+498 W
-509 ELIHKSEG
+509 ELVKKSEG
-517 NYQTIIDFIAKHGW
+517 NWREITAFIDTCG
-531 HEEEFDDVYDY
+531 DY
-542 LKSFS
+542 RREYYEYMSSYS
-547 DKDLR
+547 DKDMR
-552 DITSEVLESHFSYYD
+552 DITAATLEAH
-567 WVNGEPYSR
+567 WTEPWQYKGYAR
-576 DMYKKGILPARI
+576 DVYEKGIMPARI

-593 RPYREELSCFKGM
+593 RPYRKELSCFKGM

-616 DSVVVDDSSNY
+616 DSITIDDSSNY
-627 YNCPI
+627 YNCPV

-658 AGIPAYLDNATNTI
+658 AGVPAYLDNATNELFVYGKAGWNRITFGELSS
-672 YAADGSKTVFRKVDF
+672 AAAFRSP
-687 DDDNNAVD
+687 AT
-695 VNKKQAKL
+695 L
-703 TLTYHG
+703 TLTYRG

-744 FPATIE
+744 FPATLE

-771 RLEFFEVKSGEKVT
+771 RMEFFEVAAGEKVT
-785 KDIVILPL
+785 KEIVILPL
-793 GPRTSSSA
+793 LART
-801 NIDPNLELFDGIA
+801 DELGMVDKNLELFDGVA
-814 LWDYAGDA
+814 LWDYAGKE
-822 GMLYINLGD
+822 GMLYVNLGD

-836 KHLIVELKGLQ
+836 KHLIVELRQLQ
-847 KEMKAWGG
+847 KEMKQWGG

-867 PSWGLVNTDFA
+867 TGWNLVNTDFA

-884 EQRICEATKC
+884 EQRICEAAKL
-894 GTNIQYPLVA
+894 GKVEYPLVA
-904 LIDKEGYIRY
+904 LIDKDGQILY

-919 KIGVIEQV
+919 KIGVVEQV
-927 LKAWERGRP
+927 LKAAAL
-936 RPQNR
+936 

>member
-1 MKKILILAAALL
+1 MNRMRKIILGVLIVCVALAS
-13 TLVACHRDPHFISDK
+13 CHRDVHFITDK
-28 DYRNEV
+28 DYRAEV
-34 HADFEARMADFPML
+34 HEDFEGRMAEFPML
-48 QVQLDTLSRMEREAM
+48 DVRLDTLSAMEREAM
-63 EFLYAYMPLSDLADY
+63 EFLYAYMPLSDMADY
-78 EPSFYLQQVRYAFK
+78 EPAFYLDQVRYAFK

-101 AVPEDVFR
+101 TVPEDVFR

-128 FYRELKERVKGMT
+128 MFRELKERVGGMSM
-141 IEEAALEV
+141 EEAALEV

-183 STFTVTALR
+183 STFAVTALR
-192 AVGIPARQCYTPRW
+192 SVGIPARQCYTPRW

-217 VWVGNTTEGSEPRNK
+217 VYVD
-232 KYGKWNTT
+232 
-240 EGSEPCN
+240 
-247 KKCCG
+247 G

-276 RCMMVHTKAF
+276 RCMMVHSKAF

-310 YAPTRRVI
+310 YAPTRRVT
-318 VTVQDENGFPVKAQV
+318 VTVIDGNADPVEGAQV

-339 YAEYYTLADMATDVN
+339 YAEYYTLSTQTTDKE
-354 GKASLT
+354 GHASLT

-365 LLIWAS
+365 LLIWATMGQTA
-371 DGDRYAFEKI
+371 DGETLFAFDKI
-381 DVRQDSTLMLILGT
+381 DVRKDSTLTL
-395 RTSSSAKTTQ
+395 RTDYAYDLKYDPS
-405 LEKQDVRQDSTMTI
+405 V
-419 VLNSQS
+419 
-425 ERKEQ
+425 KE
-430 KEGSDNS
+430 
-437 FGSDCE
+437 
-443 KIVLFEMVPP
+443 FEMLPP
-453 VAGEPKV
+453 MADNPKV

-468 ANAKRLAYEDSLRNA
+468 ANAKRLAYEDSVRGA
-483 YTATFPTKEYLQQLE
+483 YTATFPTKESLQQLE
-498 GLQYIDQVRLW
+498 GIQYIDQERLW
-509 ELIHKSEG
+509 ELVHKSEG
-517 NYQTIIDFIAKHGW
+517 NYQTILAFIMKHGW
-531 HEEEFDDVYDY
+531 HEEEFGDVYDF
-542 LKSFS
+542 LKTFS

-552 DITSEVLESHFSYYD
+552 DITADVLEAHYATPADFNFQLSIFNS
-567 WVNGEPYSR
+567 GL
-576 DMYKKGILPARI
+576 LPARI

-593 RPYREELSCFKGM
+593 RPYRKELACFKGM
-606 TAEEIRQWTL
+606 TAEEIRRWVV
-616 DSVVVDDSSNY
+616 DNIVVDDSSNY
-627 YNCPI
+627 YGCPV

-658 AGIPAYLDNATNTI
+658 AGVPAYLDNATNII
-672 YAADGSKTVFRKVDF
+672 YAWDGAWK
-687 DDDNNAVD
+687 AVGFSEFSGD
-695 VNKKQAKL
+695 SGLSGSSGLSGRL
-703 TLTYHG
+703 TLVYKG

-735 FEDDPRMAS
+735 FEDDARMAS
-744 FPATIE
+744 FPATLE

-771 RLEFFEVKSGEKVT
+771 RMEFFEVKAGEKLS
-785 KDIVILPL
+785 KEIVILPL
-793 GPRTSSSA
+793 LARTDELA
-801 NIDPNLELFDGIA
+801 VLDKNLELFDGVA
-814 LWDYAGDA
+814 LWDYAGKE
-822 GMLYINLGD
+822 GMLYVNLGE

-836 KHLIVELKGLQ
+836 KHLIVELRQLQ
-847 KEMKAWGG
+847 KEMKQWGG

-867 PSWGLVNTDFA
+867 TGWGLVNTDFA

-884 EQRICEATKC
+884 EQRICEAAKL
-894 GTNIQYPLVA
+894 GKVEYPLVA
-904 LIDKEGYIRY
+904 LIDKEGHILY

-919 KIGVIEQV
+919 KIGVVEQV
-927 LKAWERGRP
+927 LKASKR
-936 RPQNR
+936 

>member
-1 MKKILILAAALL
+1 MKRYCIIVAALL
-13 TLVACHRDPHFISDK
+13 ICLTACHRNPHFITDRA
-28 DYRNEV
+28 YRNEV
-34 HADFEARMADFPML
+34 HSDFEARTAEFPML
-48 QVQLDTLSRMEREAM
+48 ELKLDTLSRMEREAM
-63 EFLYAYMPLSDLADY
+63 EFLYAYMPLSDMADY
-78 EPSFYLQQVRYAFK
+78 EPAFFLEQVRYAFK
-92 AREEMPWGK
+92 ARSEMPWGK
-101 AVPEDVFR
+101 DIPEDVFR

-128 FYRELKERVKGMT
+128 FYRELKERVGGMT

-217 VWVGNTTEGSEPRNK
+217 VFVD
-232 KYGKWNTT
+232 
-240 EGSEPCN
+240 
-247 KKCCG
+247 G

-292 EEVVKRTGL
+292 EEVVKRTGM

-310 YAPTRRVI
+310 YAPTRRVT
-318 VTVQDENGFPVKAQV
+318 VTVQGEDGMPLQGAQV

-339 YAEYYTLADMATDVN
+339 YAEYYTLATMITDKE
-354 GKASLT
+354 GHASLT

-365 LLIWAS
+365 LLIWAT
-371 DGDRYAFEKI
+371 DGECYVFEK
-381 DVRQDSTLMLILGT
+381 L
-395 RTSSSAKTTQ
+395 
-405 LEKQDVRQDSTMTI
+405 DVRQDSTMTLQLGPPASCRQDTN
-419 VLNSQS
+419 VSPASHRYAGRMPAVQ
-425 ERKEQ
+425 
-430 KEGSDNS
+430 
-437 FGSDCE
+437 
-443 KIVLFEMVPP
+443 FEIVPP
-453 VAGEPKV
+453 AAGEPKV
-460 VATEEETA
+460 LATEEETA
-468 ANAKRLAYEDSLRNA
+468 ANARRLAYEDSLRNA
-483 YTATFPTKEYLQQLE
+483 YAATFPTKENYKSLLPADWFWCPRCFSD
-498 GLQYIDQVRLW
+498 DQVW
-509 ELIHKSEG
+509 EIIQKSEG
-517 NYQTIIDFIAKHGW
+517 NYAEIYKFFESWSAQYRSGEHI
-531 HEEEFDDVYDY
+531 YDY
-542 LKSFS
+542 LKSYS

-552 DITSEVLESHFSYYD
+552 DITADVLKSHVTGFDWTDRNRGFDCYRSCTYD
-567 WVNGEPYSR
+567 I
-576 DMYKKGILPARI
+576 YKKGIMPARI

-593 RPYREELSCFKGM
+593 RPYREELAEFKEM
-606 TAEEIRQWTL
+606 KYAENIFQWV
-616 DSVVVDDSSNY
+616 SGNIIVDDTSNY

-637 YKLRRADSHS
+637 YKLRHADRHS

-672 YAADGSKTVFRKVDF
+672 YAADVSKTVFRKVDF
-687 DDDNNAVD
+687 NDDNNDVD
-695 VNKKQAKL
+695 VNVKSAKL

-735 FEDDPRMAS
+735 FEDDARMAK

-771 RLEFFEVKSGEKVT
+771 RLEFFEVGSGEKVT
-785 KDIVILPL
+785 KEIVILPL
-793 GPRTSSSA
+793 LARTDELGI
-801 NIDPNLELFDGIA
+801 IDKNLELFDGIE

-836 KHLIVELKGLQ
+836 KHLIVELRQLQ
-847 KEMKAWGG
+847 KEMKQWGG

-860 GPTTIGM
+860 GPTSIGM
-867 PSWGLVNTDFA
+867 PSWDLVNTDFA

-884 EQRICEATKC
+884 EQIICEAAKL
-894 GTNIQYPLVA
+894 GKVEYPLVA
-904 LIDKEGYIRY
+904 LIDKDGHILY

-919 KIGVIEQV
+919 KIGVVEQV
-927 LKAWERGRP
+927 LKAAK
-936 RPQNR
+936 

>member
-1 MKKILILAAALL
+1 MKKIFPLLMGLVLLAS
-13 TLVACHRDPHFISDK
+13 CHRDPHFITDK
-28 DYRNEV
+28 GYRAEV
-34 HADFEARMADFPML
+34 HEDFEERMAQFPML
-48 QVQLDTLSRMEREAM
+48 DVRLDTLSAMEREAM

-78 EPSFYLQQVRYAFK
+78 EPQFYLDQVRYAFK
-92 AREEMPWGK
+92 AREEMPWGQT
-101 AVPEDVFR
+101 VPEDVFR

-128 FYRELKERVKGMT
+128 MFRELKERVGGMSM
-141 IEEAALEV
+141 EEAALEV

-183 STFTVTALR
+183 STFAVTALR

-217 VWVGNTTEGSEPRNK
+217 VWVAGESGES
-232 KYGKWNTT
+232 
-240 EGSEPCN
+240 
-247 KKCCG
+247 G

-276 RCMMVHTKAF
+276 RCMMVHSKAF

-310 YAPTRRVI
+310 YAPTRRVT
-318 VTVQDENGFPVKAQV
+318 VTVQDEEGKPLEGAQV

-339 YAEYYTLADMATDVN
+339 YAEYYTLSTQTTDSE

-365 LLIWAS
+365 LLIWAT
-371 DGDRYAFEKI
+371 DGERYAFEK
-381 DVRQDSTLMLILGT
+381 L
-395 RTSSSAKTTQ
+395 
-405 LEKQDVRQDSTMTI
+405 DVRQDSTMT
-419 VLNSQS
+419 LQLGAPASCRQAG
-425 ERKEQ
+425 ETPALQ
-430 KEGSDNS
+430 
-437 FGSDCE
+437 
-443 KIVLFEMVPP
+443 FEMVPP
-453 VAGEPKV
+453 VAGDPKV
-460 VATEEETA
+460 VATEEETS

-483 YTATFPTKEYLQQLE
+483 YTATFPTYEQWWEMSDYPVSVHPDVAPDKA
-498 GLQYIDQVRLW
+498 W
-509 ELIHKSEG
+509 ELVKKSEG
-517 NYQTIIDFIAKHGW
+517 NWREITAFIDTCG
-531 HEEEFDDVYDY
+531 DY
-542 LKSFS
+542 RREYYEYMSSYS
-547 DKDLR
+547 DKDMR
-552 DITSEVLESHFSYYD
+552 DITAATLEAH
-567 WVNGEPYSR
+567 WTEPWQYKGCAR
-576 DMYKKGILPARI
+576 DVYEKGIMPARI

-593 RPYREELSCFKGM
+593 RPYRKELARFKGM

-616 DSVVVDDSSNY
+616 DSIAIDDGGNY
-627 YNCPI
+627 YNCPV

-637 YKLRRADSHS
+637 YKLRCADSHS

-658 AGIPAYLDNATNTI
+658 AGVPAYLDNATNII
-672 YAADGSKTVFRKVDF
+672 YAWDGAWK
-687 DDDNNAVD
+687 AVGF
-695 VNKKQAKL
+695 AGGSGSSGLSGRL
-703 TLTYHG
+703 TLVYKG

-735 FEDDPRMAS
+735 FENDPRMAS
-744 FPATIE
+744 FPATLE

-771 RLEFFEVKSGEKVT
+771 RMEFFTVGANSHSPIT
-785 KDIVILPL
+785 KEIVILPL
-793 GPRTSSSA
+793 LART
-801 NIDPNLELFDGIA
+801 DELGVVDKNLELFDGVA
-814 LWDYAGDA
+814 LWDYAGKE
-822 GMLYINLGD
+822 GMLYVNLGE

-836 KHLIVELKGLQ
+836 KHLIVELRQLQ
-847 KEMKAWGG
+847 KEMAAWGG

-867 PSWGLVNTDFA
+867 TGWGLVNTDFA

-884 EQRICEATKC
+884 EQRICEAAKL
-894 GTNIQYPLVA
+894 GKVEYPLVA
-904 LIDKEGYIRY
+904 LIDKEGQILY

-927 LKAWERGRP
+927 LKAARR
-936 RPQNR
+936 

>member
-1 MKKILILAAALL
+1 MKRLLLFAAGVLL
-13 TLVACHRDPHFISDK
+13 FAACHRDPHFITDK
-28 DYRNEV
+28 NYRNEV
-34 HADFEARMADFPML
+34 HADFEARMAEFPML
-48 QVQLDTLSRMEREAM
+48 EVQLDTLSRMEREAM

-78 EPSFYLQQVRYAFK
+78 EPEFYLQQVRYAFK
-92 AREEMPWGK
+92 AREEMAWGK
-101 AVPEDVFR
+101 EVPEDVFR

-141 IEEAALEV
+141 MEEAALEV

-157 AYRASDSRT
+157 AYRAADART
-166 SAPLATMRTS
+166 SAPLATLRTS

-192 AVGIPARQCYTPRW
+192 AIGIPARQCYTPRW

-217 VWVGNTTEGSEPRNK
+217 VYVN
-232 KYGKWNTT
+232 
-240 EGSEPCN
+240 
-247 KKCCG
+247 G

-276 RCMMVHTKAF
+276 RCMMVHSKAF

-310 YAPTRRVI
+310 YAPTRKVTVI
-318 VTVQDENGFPVKAQV
+318 VVDENGMPQKGAQV

-339 YAEYYTLADMATDVN
+339 YAEYYTLSTQTVDAK
-354 GKASLT
+354 GEASLT

-365 LLIWAS
+365 LLVWATDS
-371 DGDRYAFEKI
+371 NRYTFEKI
-381 DVRQDSTLMLILGT
+381 DVRQDSIMTLIIP
-395 RTSSSAKTTQ
+395 
-405 LEKQDVRQDSTMTI
+405 ST
-419 VLNSQS
+419 LNSQLS
-425 ERKEQ
+425 TL
-430 KEGSDNS
+430 N
-437 FGSDCE
+437 
-443 KIVLFEMVPP
+443 FEMVPP
-453 VAGEPKV
+453 VAGNPTV

-483 YTATFPTKEYLQQLE
+483 YTATFPTKENYKQLMKPNPNLTDE
-498 GLQYIDQVRLW
+498 QAW
-509 ELIHKSEG
+509 EIIHKSEG
-517 NYQTIIDFIAKHGW
+517 NYAEIIKFLDNHTEENQAIAGETEATCISCSDGFIISW
-531 HEEEFDDVYDY
+531 NVFYDY
-542 LKSFS
+542 LCSFS

-552 DITSEVLESHFSYYD
+552 DITAEVLEAHWMVPPMDPMANEY
-567 WVNGEPYSR
+567 GPYR
-576 DMYKKGILPARI
+576 KGGLPARI

-616 DSVVVDDSSNY
+616 DSIIVDDSSNY

-658 AGIPAYLDNATNTI
+658 ADIPAYLDNATNILYTWN
-672 YAADGSKTVFRKVDF
+672 GKGWQTTSLSSTPRESSTSSKSS
-687 DDDNNAVD
+687 
-695 VNKKQAKL
+695 L

-758 STGNRYPDGAVRS
+758 STGNRYPDGTVRS
-771 RLEFFEVKSGEKVT
+771 RMEFFEVKAGEKVT
-785 KDIVILPL
+785 KEIIILPL
-793 GPRTSSSA
+793 LARTDELGIV
-801 NIDPNLELFDGIA
+801 NPHLELFDGIE
-814 LWDYAGDA
+814 LWDYAGES
-822 GMLYINLGD
+822 GMLYVNLGN

-836 KHLIVELKGLQ
+836 KHLVVELKQLQ
-847 KEMKAWGG
+847 KEMRAWGG

-860 GPTTIGM
+860 GPTSIGM
-867 PSWGLVNTDFA
+867 PSWNLVNTDFA

-884 EQRICEATKC
+884 EQRIMEATKC
-894 GTNIQYPLVA
+894 GSDIQYPLVA
-904 LIDKEGYIRY
+904 LIDKDGHIRY

-927 LKAWERGRP
+927 LKAAR
-936 RPQNR
+936 

>member
-1 MKKILILAAALL
+1 MKRLLLFAAGVLL
-13 TLVACHRDPHFISDK
+13 FAACHRDPHFITDK
-28 DYRNEV
+28 NYRNEV
-34 HADFEARMADFPML
+34 HADFEARMAEFPML

-78 EPSFYLQQVRYAFK
+78 EPEFYLQQVRYAFK
-92 AREEMPWGK
+92 AREEMAWGK
-101 AVPEDVFR
+101 EAPEDVFR

-141 IEEAALEV
+141 MEEAALEV

-157 AYRASDSRT
+157 AYRAADART
-166 SAPLATMRTS
+166 SAPLATLRTS

-183 STFTVTALR
+183 STFTVTAMR

-217 VWVGNTTEGSEPRNK
+217 VYVN
-232 KYGKWNTT
+232 
-240 EGSEPCN
+240 
-247 KKCCG
+247 G

-276 RCMMVHTKAF
+276 RCMMVHSKAF

-292 EEVVKRTGL
+292 EEVVKRTSL

-310 YAPTRRVI
+310 YAPTRKVTVI
-318 VTVQDENGFPVKAQV
+318 VVDENGMPQKGTQV

-339 YAEYYTLADMATDVN
+339 YAEYYTLSTQTVN
-354 GKASLT
+354 AKGEAYLT

-365 LLIWAS
+365 LLIWAT
-371 DGDRYAFEKI
+371 DGERMAFDRI
-381 DVRQDSTLMLILGT
+381 DVRKDSIMTL
-395 RTSSSAKTTQ
+395 
-405 LEKQDVRQDSTMTI
+405 
-419 VLNSQS
+419 VLNS
-425 ERKEQ
+425 
-430 KEGSDNS
+430 S
-437 FGSDCE
+437 FLIPHSSLE
-443 KIVLFEMVPP
+443 LEMVPP
-453 VAGEPKV
+453 VSGEPKV

-483 YTATFPTKEYLQQLE
+483 YTATFPTKENYKSLLPDNWCWNPILFSDE
-498 GLQYIDQVRLW
+498 QVW
-509 ELIHKSEG
+509 EIIHKSEG
-517 NYQTIIDFIAKHGW
+517 NYAEIYKF
-531 HEEEFDDVYDY
+531 FDYWGGQYRSGEHIYDY
-542 LKSFS
+542 LKSYS

-552 DITSEVLESHFSYYD
+552 DITADVLESHVTGFDWLDRVKGTEYSSLYTYD
-567 WVNGEPYSR
+567 V
-576 DMYKKGILPARI
+576 YKKGILPARI
-588 SNEMV
+588 SNELV
-593 RPYREELSCFKGM
+593 RDWRQPLLKRMTDFAYRIETPYNGRLWVKQR
-606 TAEEIRQWTL
+606 TQAEEYKQDYEALKRWTL
-616 DSVVVDDSSNY
+616 ENIAVDDTGNY

-632 SPVGV
+632 SPMGV
-637 YKLRRADSHS
+637 LHLRHADAHS

-658 AGIPAYLDNATNTI
+658 FDIPAYLDNATNII
-672 YAADGSKTVFRKVDF
+672 YVWDGTNWQKTDLSDTTTLNSQLSTF
-687 DDDNNAVD
+687 NS
-695 VNKKQAKL
+695 QL

-771 RLEFFEVKSGEKVT
+771 RMEFFEVKAGEKVT
-785 KDIVILPL
+785 KEIIILPL
-793 GPRTSSSA
+793 LARTDELGIV
-801 NIDPNLELFDGIA
+801 NPHLELFDGIE
-814 LWDYAGDA
+814 LWDYAGES
-822 GMLYINLGD
+822 GMLYVNLGN

-836 KHLIVELKGLQ
+836 KHLVVELKQLQ
-847 KEMKAWGG
+847 KEMRAWGG

-860 GPTTIGM
+860 GPTSIGM
-867 PSWGLVNTDFA
+867 PSWNLVNTDFA

-884 EQRICEATKC
+884 EQRIMEATKC
-894 GTNIQYPLVA
+894 GSDIQYPLVA
-904 LIDKEGYIRY
+904 LIDKDGHIRY

-927 LKAWERGRP
+927 LKAAR
-936 RPQNR
+936 

>member
-1 MKKILILAAALL
+1 
-13 TLVACHRDPHFISDK
+13 
-28 DYRNEV
+28 
-34 HADFEARMADFPML
+34 
-48 QVQLDTLSRMEREAM
+48 M

-78 EPSFYLQQVRYAFK
+78 TPEFFMQQVRYAFK

-101 AVPEDVFR
+101 DIPEDIFR

-128 FYRELKERVKGMT
+128 FYHELKERVKGMT
-141 IEEAALEV
+141 MEEAALEV

-166 SAPLATMRTS
+166 SAPLATLRTS

-192 AVGIPARQCYTPRW
+192 AIGIPARQCYTPRW

-217 VWVGNTTEGSEPRNK
+217 VFVD
-232 KYGKWNTT
+232 
-240 EGSEPCN
+240 
-247 KKCCG
+247 G
-252 EWKFLGACEPDPR
+252 EWKFMGACEPDPH

-292 EEVVKRTGL
+292 EEVVKHTGM

-310 YAPTRRVI
+310 YAPTRRVTI
-318 VTVQDENGFPVKAQV
+318 TVQDENGFPVKAQV

-339 YAEYYTLADMATDVN
+339 YAEYYTLADMTTDAN
-354 GKASLT
+354 GQASLT

-365 LLIWAS
+365 LLIWAT
-371 DGDRYAFEKI
+371 DGNRYVFQKL
-381 DVRQDSTLMLILGT
+381 DVRQDSNLAL
-395 RTSSSAKTTQ
+395 
-405 LEKQDVRQDSTMTI
+405 
-419 VLNSQS
+419 VL
-425 ERKEQ
+425 
-430 KEGSDNS
+430 SDNFNFQFS
-437 FGSDCE
+437 IFN
-443 KIVLFEMVPP
+443 FEMVPP
-453 VAGEPKV
+453 AAGEPKV
-460 VATEEETA
+460 TATEKEIA
-468 ANAKRLAYEDSLRNA
+468 ANAKRLAYEDSIRNA
-483 YTATFPTKEYLQQLE
+483 YTATFPAKENFKNHLPKDWLWNPR
-498 GLQYIDQVRLW
+498 IFSDDQIW
-509 ELIHKSEG
+509 EIIQKSEG
-517 NYQTIIDFIAKHGW
+517 NYAEIYKFFEHWPGQYRSGEHI
-531 HEEEFDDVYDY
+531 YDY
-542 LKSFS
+542 LKSYS

-552 DITSEVLESHFSYYD
+552 DITEDVLIAHETCFDWTDRKQGGYD
-567 WVNGEPYSR
+567 CYRSCTYDV
-576 DMYKKGILPARI
+576 YKKGIMPARI

-593 RPYREELSCFKGM
+593 RPYRKELDAFKGM
-606 TAEEIRQWTL
+606 TADEIRQWTL
-616 DSVVVDDSSNY
+616 DSIAVDETSNY

-637 YKLRRADSHS
+637 YKIRHADPHS

-658 AGIPAYLDNATNTI
+658 ADIPAYLDNATNTI
-672 YAADGSKTVFRKVDF
+672 YVWDGK
-687 DDDNNAVD
+687 AW
-695 VNKKQAKL
+695 QASRFSGQSRNSGAPGKL

-735 FEDDPRMAS
+735 FEDDARMAK

-750 LEPGTYCL
+750 LEPGIYCL

-771 RLEFFEVKSGEKVT
+771 RMEFFEVKSGEKVT
-785 KDIVILPL
+785 KEIVILPL
-793 GPRTSSSA
+793 EDKLNTKHLTL
-801 NIDPNLELFDGIA
+801 NTHLELFDGIE
-814 LWDYAGDA
+814 LWDYAGEN
-822 GMLYINLGD
+822 GMIYINLGN

-836 KHLIVELKGLQ
+836 KHLIVELRQLQ

-860 GPTTIGM
+860 GPATIGM

-884 EQRICEATKC
+884 EQRICEAAKL
-894 GTNIQYPLVA
+894 GKVEYPLVS
-904 LIDKEGYIRY
+904 LIDKDGHILY

-927 LKAWERGRP
+927 LKAA
-936 RPQNR
+936 QK

>member
-1 MKKILILAAALL
+1 MKKIFPLLVGLVLLAS
-13 TLVACHRDPHFISDK
+13 CHRDPHFITDK
-28 DYRNEV
+28 DYRSEV
-34 HADFEARMADFPML
+34 HGDFEERMAQFPML
-48 QVQLDTLSRMEREAM
+48 DVRLDTLSAMEREAM

-78 EPSFYLQQVRYAFK
+78 EPQFYLDQVRYAFK

-101 AVPEDVFR
+101 DIPEDVFR

-128 FYRELKERVKGMT
+128 MFRELKERVGGMSM
-141 IEEAALEV
+141 EEAALEV

-183 STFTVTALR
+183 STFAVTALR

-217 VWVGNTTEGSEPRNK
+217 VWVAGESGESGESGISGNSGQ
-232 KYGKWNTT
+232 
-240 EGSEPCN
+240 
-247 KKCCG
+247 
-252 EWKFLGACEPDPR
+252 WKFLGACEPDPR

-276 RCMMVHTKAF
+276 RCMMVHSKAF

-292 EEVVKRTGL
+292 EEVVKRTAL

-310 YAPTRRVI
+310 YAPTRKVT
-318 VTVQDENGFPVKAQV
+318 VTVQDEEGKPLKGAQV

-339 YAEYYTLADMATDVN
+339 YAEYYTLSAQTTDAD

-365 LLIWAS
+365 LLIWVT
-371 DGDRYAFEKI
+371 DGDNYRFRKI
-381 DVRQDSTLMLILGT
+381 DVRKDSVATVKI
-395 RTSSSAKTTQ
+395 
-405 LEKQDVRQDSTMTI
+405 EKDVIVRQYI
-419 VLNSQS
+419 
-425 ERKEQ
+425 
-430 KEGSDNS
+430 EGQGCIDEE
-437 FGSDCE
+437 DDW
-443 KIVLFEMVPP
+443 VFEMVPP
-453 VAGEPKV
+453 VAGTPKV

-483 YTATFPTKEYLQQLE
+483 YTATFPSYEQWWEMSDYPVAVHPDVAADKA
-498 GLQYIDQVRLW
+498 W
-509 ELIHKSEG
+509 ELVKKSEG
-517 NYQTIIDFIAKHGW
+517 NWREITAFIDTCG
-531 HEEEFDDVYDY
+531 DY
-542 LKSFS
+542 RREYYEYMSSYS
-547 DKDLR
+547 DKDMR
-552 DITSEVLESHFSYYD
+552 DITAATLEAH
-567 WVNGEPYSR
+567 WTEPWQYKGYAR
-576 DMYKKGILPARI
+576 DVYEKGIMPARI

-593 RPYREELSCFKGM
+593 RPYRKELARFKGM

-616 DSVVVDDSSNY
+616 DSIVIDDTSNY
-627 YNCPI
+627 YNCPV

-658 AGIPAYLDNATNTI
+658 AGVPAYLDNATNII
-672 YAADGSKTVFRKVDF
+672 YAWDGAWK
-687 DDDNNAVD
+687 AVGFAGGSGD
-695 VNKKQAKL
+695 SGDSGSSGLSGRL
-703 TLTYHG
+703 TLVYKG

-735 FEDDPRMAS
+735 FENDPRMEWRTVSGERRTDA
-744 FPATIE
+744 
-750 LEPGTYCL
+750 LDLDPGVYCL

-771 RLEFFEVKSGEKVT
+771 RMEFFEVNAGERMT
-785 KDIVILPL
+785 KEIVILPMLARTDEL
-793 GPRTSSSA
+793 GVV
-801 NIDPNLELFDGIA
+801 DKNLELFDGVA
-814 LWDYAGDA
+814 LWDYAGKE
-822 GMLYINLGD
+822 GMLYVNLGE

-836 KHLIVELKGLQ
+836 KHLIVELRQLQ
-847 KEMKAWGG
+847 KEMAAWGG

-867 PSWGLVNTDFA
+867 TGWDLVNTDFA

-884 EQRICEATKC
+884 EQRICEAAKL
-894 GTNIQYPLVA
+894 GKVEYPLVA
-904 LIDKEGYIRY
+904 LIDKDGHILY

-919 KIGVIEQV
+919 KIGVVEQV
-927 LKAWERGRP
+927 LKATRR
-936 RPQNR
+936 

>member
-1 MKKILILAAALL
+1 MKRLFLMATAAILLLAA
-13 TLVACHRDPHFISDK
+13 CGRDPHFITDRA
-28 DYRNEV
+28 YRSEV
-34 HADFEARMADFPML
+34 HADFEARMAQFPML
-48 QVQLDTLSRMEREAM
+48 EVQLDTLSRAEREAM

-78 EPSFYLQQVRYAFK
+78 TPQFFLQQVRYAFK
-92 AREEMPWGK
+92 ARAEMPWGK
-101 AVPEDVFR
+101 DVPEDVFR

-128 FYRELKERVKGMT
+128 MFRELKERVQGMT

-183 STFTVTALR
+183 STFAVTALR

-217 VWVGNTTEGSEPRNK
+217 VWIGGTTEGSEPRDK
-232 KYGKWNTT
+232 D
-240 EGSEPCN
+240 CR
-247 KKCCG
+247 G

-276 RCMMVHTKAF
+276 RCMMVHSKAF

-292 EEVVKRTGL
+292 EEVVKRTSL

-310 YAPTRRVI
+310 YAPTRRVT
-318 VTVQDENGFPVKAQV
+318 VTVQDADGKPLPGAKV

-339 YAEYYTLADMATDVN
+339 YAEYYTLSTQTADVE

-365 LLIWAS
+365 LLIWVT
-371 DGDRYAFEKI
+371 DGDNYRFRKI
-381 DVRQDSTLMLILGT
+381 DVRKDSVATVKI
-395 RTSSSAKTTQ
+395 
-405 LEKQDVRQDSTMTI
+405 EKDVIVRQYI
-419 VLNSQS
+419 
-425 ERKEQ
+425 
-430 KEGSDNS
+430 EGQGCIHEED
-437 FGSDCE
+437 DW
-443 KIVLFEMVPP
+443 VFEMVPP
-453 VAGEPKV
+453 VAGAPKV
-460 VATEEETA
+460 TATEEETA

-483 YTATFPTKEYLQQLE
+483 YTATFPTKENYTKLLP
-498 GLQYIDQVRLW
+498 YTDDNAWDIIRR
-509 ELIHKSEG
+509 SEG
-517 NYQTIIDFIAKHGW
+517 NYAEIAEFIWEDF
-531 HEEEFDDVYDY
+531 DYDY
-542 LKSFS
+542 LCTFS

-552 DITSEVLESHFSYYD
+552 DITADVLAANYDLFTDKNVSYEV
-567 WVNGEPYSR
+567 
-576 DMYKKGILPARI
+576 YKKGILPARI

-593 RPYREELSCFKGM
+593 RPYREELACFKGM
-606 TAEEIRQWTL
+606 TAEEIRRW
-616 DSVVVDDSSNY
+616 VVDSIAVDDTSNY
-627 YNCPI
+627 YNCPV

-658 AGIPAYLDNATNTI
+658 AGVPAYLDNATNTI
-672 YAADGSKTVFRKVDF
+672 YCWEGSAWQ
-687 DDDNNAVD
+687 NNSF
-695 VNKKQAKL
+695 NIENSSTSITSYSNL
-703 TLTYHG
+703 TLTYRG

-724 KLENGDLRTFD
+724 RLEHGDLRTFD

-750 LEPGTYCL
+750 LEPGIYCL

-771 RLEFFEVKSGEKVT
+771 RLEFFEVKAGEKVT
-785 KDIVILPL
+785 KEIIILPL
-793 GPRTSSSA
+793 LVRTDELA
-801 NIDPNLELFDGIA
+801 VLDKNLELFDGIE

-822 GMLYINLGD
+822 GMLYVNLGE

-836 KHLIVELKGLQ
+836 KHLIVELRQLQ
-847 KEMKAWGG
+847 KEMKQWGG

-860 GPTTIGM
+860 GPATIGM
-867 PSWGLVNTDFA
+867 PSWGLANTDFA
-878 YQKGLL
+878 YRKGLL
-884 EQRICEATKC
+884 EQRIVEAAKID
-894 GTNIQYPLVA
+894 NVEYPLVA
-904 LIDKEGYIRY
+904 LIDKDGRILY

-919 KIGVIEQV
+919 KIGVVEQV
-927 LKAWERGRP
+927 LKAARR
-936 RPQNR
+936 